1 MKKLM
6 FLAGVATAMVASAN
20 VCVNYKGECDDCATT
35 YAGTAHKVAISLKTT
50 DAVSQKVKKTECTEA
65 GCTYYRAQKTVKV
78 NGYIW
83 EQLDDCT
90 GCKLLGENSALW
102 TSEGSVDAELVFNIG
117 LIGKGVNSTKI
128 EAFGTLAG
136 DDFGALSWAGFG
148 SLTVKKGKENKCG
161 DDTEC
166 SAWVKS
172 ISGGIAGYVLAPE
185 APSTSQK
192 CADDLECDPIEYE
205 NCCDD
210 LAMIDDYTAA
220 YGTIKITYDAATAKK
235 VAVADDAEEVILAK
249 TPKTVDE
256 IVVNEVTI
264 EE

>member
-6 FLAGVATAMVASAN
+6 FLAAVAAATVASAN
-20 VCVNYKGECDDCATT
+20 VCVSYKGECDSCAET

-50 DAVSQKVKKTECTEA
+50 NNASQKVKATECSA
-65 GCTYYRAQKTVKV
+65 GGCVYYRVQKTVKI

-83 EQLDDCT
+83 EQLEDCT

-102 TSEGSVDAELVFNIG
+102 TSTDGVDASLSMNIG
-117 LIGKGVNSTKI
+117 LIGKGTNSNKI
-128 EAFGTLAG
+128 EAFGTLEG

-161 DDTEC
+161 DDVEC

-185 APSTSQK
+185 APSAK
-192 CADDLECDPIEYE
+192 CDESCDPIEYE
-205 NCCDD
+205 NCCED
-210 LAMIDDYTAA
+210 LAMIEDYTAA
-220 YGTIKITYDAATAKK
+220 YGTIKISYDASMAKK
-235 VAVADDAEEVILAK
+235 VAIADDAEDAIAAKMPKAVEEVF
-249 TPKTVDE
+249 
-256 IVVNEVTI
+256 VNEVTI